1 MKGEVTM
8 TFTFTNL
15 EKNELDMLY
24 AIEDEYPND
33 ISSRRVEEALDGN
46 QIYEFVVR
54 DLPQIIIAIIT
65 VLEYI
70 KQNRKIE
77 KLEEELKMVIE
88 QINDS
93 SSKKI
98 TLDELKDSVNY
109 GKN

>member
-1 MKGEVTM
+1 M